1 MSWSLEPAGRPAEW
15 EVPGWGAAGLVVR
28 ASLRAHAAAR
38 NLVRLHYSSHH
49 DPGAALAQFGLA
61 RGSGTWAPA
70 LGGGE
75 KWDLGTEVE
84 SDKADR
90 DLAFFLEAA
99 ACCPVLYPG
108 LDMGRSDGGL
118 LLSHALCGSCS
129 NVEFLECQTSSGFGP
144 AFASRGLGYSCW
156 GQGDAEARVASI
168 PLPPSVSIKA
178 GWRRRKRRPPPHPK
192 SGSHP

>member
-1 MSWSLEPAGRPAEW
+1 MAAAPGQRRRRPRQVRGVLEPRAGWPAEW

-38 NLVRLHYSSHH
+38 NVVRLHYSSHH
-49 DPGAALAQFGLA
+49 DPGAALAHFGLA

-84 SDKADR
+84 SDKADQ

-99 ACCPVLYPG
+99 ACCPVLYRARYGAERRWLAAVARSVWLSLQRGVFGVPNVQRFWTGFCVTRLGLFVLGPG
-108 LDMGRSDGGL
+108 
-118 LLSHALCGSCS
+118 
-129 NVEFLECQTSSGFGP
+129 
-144 AFASRGLGYSCW
+144 
-156 GQGDAEARVASI
+156 
-168 PLPPSVSIKA
+168 
-178 GWRRRKRRPPPHPK
+178 
-192 SGSHP
+192 